1 MQWAREMRTPPFQEV
16 LGPTLVPGSL
26 GSENEGEPIPQP
38 GRWRHVGKPQSGP
51 GEAPDPSERNQSS
64 PLGSRPPPRPGAPG
78 WLGSRP
84 IPLAQG
90 SGLRARPYPWPTL
103 CWRLRL
109 LAWSPAGLVT
119 LCGDIY
125 SCRTQSVG
133 RINYSGRGSTLNV
146 ASAEGGHDIA
156 ENIAPSSAPAA
167 LATSWSRPPAQRGGN
182 FEEKPVL

>member
-1 MQWAREMRTPPFQEV
+1 MGPPLSQGVWEVRTRVNPFRSQEGGGTWENRS
-16 LGPTLVPGSL
+16 LGPRRPLIHQRET
-26 GSENEGEPIPQP
+26 
-38 GRWRHVGKPQSGP
+38 KA
-51 GEAPDPSERNQSS
+51 APLAPA
-64 PLGSRPPPRPGAPG
+64 PPPRPGAPG

-84 IPLAQG
+84 IPLAPG

-182 FEEKPVL
+182 CEEKPVL